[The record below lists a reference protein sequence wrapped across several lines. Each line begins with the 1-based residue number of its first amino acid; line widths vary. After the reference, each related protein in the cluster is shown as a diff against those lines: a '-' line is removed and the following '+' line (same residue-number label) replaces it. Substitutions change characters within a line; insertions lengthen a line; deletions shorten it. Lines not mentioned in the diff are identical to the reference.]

1 MLQLAL
7 LAIGRDRPGIVAAV
21 SEVLLEHQGNVEDS
35 QMAILRGHFAMTLVV
50 SAPAATDLAALR
62 KGLERVRERL
72 GLEALAVSEIEH
84 IDTGEDAAASHI
96 VSVYGVDHP
105 GILHAVASTL
115 AGKRVGITDL
125 TTRVLGERGEAPLYT
140 MILEVALPPGCDAAA
155 LEQALSGVCAEQQ
168 VDFSFR
174 ELERDAL

>member
-1 MLQLAL
+1 
-7 LAIGRDRPGIVAAV
+7 
-21 SEVLLEHQGNVEDS
+21 
-35 QMAILRGHFAMTLVV
+35 V

-62 KGLERVRERL
+62 GGLEHVRERL
-72 GLEALAVSEIEH
+72 GLEALAINEIEH
-84 IDTGEDAAASHI
+84 IDTGADAAPSHI

-115 AGKRVGITDL
+115 AGERVGITDL
-125 TTRVLGERGEAPLYT
+125 TTRVLGEGSEAPLYT
-140 MILEVALPPGCDAAA
+140 MILEVAVPPACDAAA